1 VPASAL
7 NPKPKR
13 AGSPLPDGPM
23 KQKPPNRYQALIESI
38 FLQYYRKG
46 LTVVAFTREELVSM
60 AIHLKIALPSNLGD
74 VLYSFRY
81 RNPLPQ
87 RILATQPH
95 GQEWLIEGAGRAKYE
110 FRLVP
115 INRIIPNPNLVTT
128 KIPDA
133 TPEIIAASSLSDEQA
148 LLAKVRYNRL
158 IDIFLG
164 VTAYSLQNHLRT
176 TVKGTGQIEIDEVYV
191 GIDKH
196 GCQYIIPV
204 QAKGGTDQLS
214 SVQAKQDIA
223 CCAEKFPEHVCRAI
237 SAQFLNDSRI
247 AMFELCLDGQG
258 LVRTVEE
265 RHYRLV
271 PADLIDA
278 ADREEYRRRA

>member
-1 VPASAL
+1 
-7 NPKPKR
+7 
-13 AGSPLPDGPM
+13 M
-23 KQKPPNRYQALIESI
+23 KSKQPNRYQALVVSI
-38 FLQYYRKG
+38 FFRAYSKKSAI
-46 LTVVAFTREELVSM
+46 VPFTREELVETAKTLGIEM
-60 AIHLKIALPSNLGD
+60 AKNPGD

-81 RNPLPQ
+81 RNPLPK
-87 RILATQPH
+87 RILDTQPK
-95 GQEWLIEGAGRAKYE
+95 GMEWVIEGKGRAKYE

-115 INRIIPNPNLVTT
+115 INKIEPNRNLITI

-133 TPEIIAASSLSDEQA
+133 TPEIIAFNSLSDEQA

-176 TVKGTGQIEIDEVYV
+176 TVKGLGQIEIDEVYV
-191 GIDKH
+191 GIDRH

-204 QAKGGTDQLS
+204 QAKGGSDQLS
-214 SVQAKQDIA
+214 TVQAKQDIA
-223 CCAEKFPEHVCRAI
+223 CCAEKFPDLVCRAI
-237 SAQFLNDSRI
+237 SAQFMDDSRI
-247 AMFELCLDGQG
+247 AIFELCLDDSG

-271 PADLIDA
+271 PGDQIDA
-278 ADREEYRRRA
+278 ADREIYRRRA

>member
-1 VPASAL
+1 MPPHEL
-7 NPKPKR
+7 LMKPK
-13 AGSPLPDGPM
+13 L
-23 KQKPPNRYQALIESI
+23 PNRYQALIESI
-38 FLQYYRKG
+38 FLQHYRKG
-46 LTVVAFTREELVSM
+46 LVVVAFTREELAGM
-60 AIHLKIALPSNLGD
+60 AKKLKIVLPLNPGD

-87 RILATQPH
+87 KILDTQPH

-115 INRIIPNPNLVTT
+115 INRITPNSNLVTT

-133 TPEIIAASSLSDEQA
+133 TPEIISASSLSDEQA

-164 VTAYSLQNHLRT
+164 ITAYSLQNHLRT

-204 QAKGGTDQLS
+204 QAKGGSDQLS
-214 SVQAKQDIA
+214 TVQAKQDIA
-223 CCAEKFPEHVCRAI
+223 CCAEKFPELVCRAI

-247 AMFELCLDGQG
+247 AMFELCLDEQG
-258 LVRTVEE
+258 MVRTVEE
-265 RHYRLV
+265 RHYLLV
-271 PADLIDA
+271 PADQIDA
-278 ADREEYRRRA
+278 ADRTAYRQRA

>member
-1 VPASAL
+1 MPANAR
-7 NPKPKR
+7 NPKLKR
-13 AGSPLPDGPM
+13 VVSPQHDPDM
-23 KQKPPNRYQALIESI
+23 KSKPPNRYQALIENI
-38 FLQYYRKG
+38 FLQHYRKG
-46 LTVVAFTREELVSM
+46 LTVVAFSREELVSM
-60 AIHLKIALPSNLGD
+60 ATRLKIALPSNLGD

-87 RILATQPH
+87 KILSTQPS
-95 GQEWLIEGAGRAKYE
+95 GKEWLIEGAGRAKYE

-115 INRIIPNPNLVTT
+115 INRITPNPNLVTT

-214 SVQAKQDIA
+214 TVQAKQDIA
-223 CCAEKFPEHVCRAI
+223 CCAEKFPELVCRAI
-237 SAQFLNDSRI
+237 SAQFLNDSSI
-247 AMFELCLDGQG
+247 AMFELCLDMQG

-271 PADLIDA
+271 PADLIDS
-278 ADREEYRRRA
+278 ADREAYRRRA

>member
-1 VPASAL
+1 
-7 NPKPKR
+7 
-13 AGSPLPDGPM
+13 M
-23 KQKPPNRYQALIESI
+23 KKKQPNRYQALIESI
-38 FLQYYRKG
+38 FLQHYRAG
-46 LTVVAFTREELVSM
+46 LKVVPFSREELTGM
-60 AIHLKIALPSNLGD
+60 AAKLKIVLPANLGD
-74 VLYSFRY
+74 ILYSFRY

-87 RILATQPH
+87 TILNTQPP
-95 GQEWLIEGAGRAKYE
+95 GKEWLIEGAGRAKYE

-115 INRIIPNPNLVTT
+115 VNRITPNPNLVTT

-133 TPEIIAASSLSDEQA
+133 TPEIISASSLSDEQA

-176 TVKGTGQIEIDEVYV
+176 TVKGLGQIEIDEVYV

-214 SVQAKQDIA
+214 TVQVKQDMA
-223 CCAEKFPEHVCRAI
+223 CCAEKFPELVCRAI

-247 AMFELCLDGQG
+247 AIFELCLDDRG

-265 RHYRLV
+265 RHYMLV
-271 PADLIDA
+271 PADQIDS
-278 ADREEYRRRA
+278 ADRELYRRRA

>member
-1 VPASAL
+1 M
-7 NPKPKR
+7 KPK
-13 AGSPLPDGPM
+13 
-23 KQKPPNRYQALIESI
+23 QPNRYQALIESI
-38 FLQYYRKG
+38 FLRHYEKG
-46 LTVVAFTREELVSM
+46 KTIVAFDRGELIST
-60 AIHLKIALPSNLGD
+60 AAKLKITIPSNLGD

-87 RILATQPH
+87 KILNTQPP
-95 GQEWLIEGAGRAKYE
+95 GKEWLIEGSGRAKYE

-115 INRIIPNPNLVTT
+115 INRITPSATLVTT

-133 TPEIIAASSLSDEQA
+133 TPEIIAATSLSDEQA

-164 VTAYSLQNHLRT
+164 ITTYSLQNHLRT
-176 TVKGTGQIEIDEVYV
+176 TVKGMGQIEIDEVYV

-204 QAKGGTDQLS
+204 QAKGGNDQLS
-214 SVQAKQDIA
+214 TVQAKQDMA
-223 CCAEKFPEHVCRAI
+223 CCAEKFPELVCRAI
-237 SAQFLNDSRI
+237 SAQFINDSHI
-247 AMFELCLDGQG
+247 ALFELCLDEHG

-265 RHYRLV
+265 RHYLLV
-271 PADLIDA
+271 PASQIDA
-278 ADREEYRRRA
+278 ADRANYRRRA